1 MKKVFAIAMVFKK
14 ECAGRIE
21 EDLRL
26 HIITTCE
33 TPGDAFLKAFESDK
47 ATLPGAALH
56 QKVIVEISPTPAI
69 NPNN

>member
-1 MKKVFAIAMVFKK
+1 MSRIFAIAMVFKK
-14 ECAGRIE
+14 EYAGHIE

-33 TPGDAFLKAFESDK
+33 TPGDAFLKAFEADK
-47 ATLPGAALH
+47 KTLPGAALH
-56 QKVIVEISPTPAI
+56 QKVIVEMPPTGPV